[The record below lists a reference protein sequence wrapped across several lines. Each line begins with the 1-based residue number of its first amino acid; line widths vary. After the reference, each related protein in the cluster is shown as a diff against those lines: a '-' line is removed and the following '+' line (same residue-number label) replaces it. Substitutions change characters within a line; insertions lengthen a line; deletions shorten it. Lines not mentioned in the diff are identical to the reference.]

1 MFTACCGNIRP
12 GCRFLPRAVFHLLL
26 CVFKLFARYL
36 SWPHWLH
43 LRKICGGNSWVK
55 RLELVGEGI
64 EISHAVSRRAPPSC
78 LYCHLLATIG
88 QKKIEDASKK
98 GIFLSAKTQGSLQIS
113 FSKNV
118 SRFDRNAL
126 PYQVLLFPR
135 NVTWSTL

>member
-88 QKKIEDASKK
+88 QKKLKMPQKKVFFCLPKLRDHCRLASLKMSPDST
-98 GIFLSAKTQGSLQIS
+98 GM
-113 FSKNV
+113 
-118 SRFDRNAL
+118 
-126 PYQVLLFPR
+126 LFPIKCYCFPQ
-135 NVTWSTL
+135 T